1 MIIVIII
8 FVFISLYVINKLKQV
23 YIINLFKRNSC
34 MVYGYKGT
42 GKDMLFQFVVSRR
55 KKEKYI
61 SNIDYGG
68 NYISLVLSRLN
79 LGFNYTDLYDGGKVS
94 SDYYDYEGADVY
106 ISDVGVY
113 LPSWDYNFLNRTYK
127 GLPLYFALSRHLSNS
142 NIHCNTQALNR
153 PWDKLRE
160 QAGIYIKML
169 NTKVIFK
176 RFVYSRV
183 RVYDKYESALE
194 DVRPLRLNYSGKEQ
208 KIEKD
213 RYLSKYGQVKEL
225 SFVWF
230 INKINYDTRYFKSI
244 INKIEK

>member
-1 MIIVIII
+1 MIFIII
-8 FVFISLYVINKLKQV
+8 LVVLIVLFVVNKFKQM
-23 YIINLFKRNSC
+23 YIIKLFKNNSC

-42 GKDMLFQFVVSRR
+42 GKDMLFQFVISRR

-68 NYISLVLSRLN
+68 SHIPLAMSRLN
-79 LGFNYTDLYDGGKVS
+79 LGFNYTELYDGGKVY

-113 LPSWDYNFLNRTYK
+113 LPSWDYSYLNKNYK
-127 GLPLYFALSRHLSNS
+127 GLPLYLALSRHLSNT
-142 NIHCNTQALNR
+142 NVHCNSQALNR

-160 QAGIYIKML
+160 QSGIYIKTL
-169 NTKVIFK
+169 NTKVFLK
-176 RFVYSRV
+176 NFVYTRV

-213 RYLSKYGQVKEL
+213 RFLSKYGLVKEL
-225 SFVWF
+225 SFVWYAK
-230 INKINYDTRYFKSI
+230 KINYDTRYFKGI
-244 INKIEK
+244 INKID